1 MSNWQG
7 NRAEMFAVHIVVWI
21 CGEVMVGEAID
32 NLHMGGATV
41 LKVGAPTFWPVGGQN
56 IA

>member
-1 MSNWQG
+1 
-7 NRAEMFAVHIVVWI
+7 MFAVHIVVWI

-41 LKVGAPTFWPVGGQN
+41 LKVGVWRSDDTVAL
-56 IA
+56 

>member
-1 MSNWQG
+1 
-7 NRAEMFAVHIVVWI
+7 MFAVHIVVWI